1 MGLRDTLP
9 LLPVHDSRDSAAS
22 WLLTLRLCNRRSSC
36 PGRSPAGPG
45 LVHTGAN
52 HSAFTEPGDT
62 TRKTRTTTLVSGAVP
77 IHYRRPVAEAAS
89 GDRWPEDPVVG
100 ATTGPTMRRPRL
112 PPGRSP
118 APTTA
123 GQHRCRGTG
132 TCRRPRAAPSCLP
145 RPGHGPGDSLV
156 GVVNGAPHGCPGAV
170 VEQIG
175 QRRLEHG
182 DVPQEGCQRPG
193 GRAQGAD
200 SCSSAGAPSRSGVR
214 EIGP

>member
-9 LLPVHDSRDSAAS
+9 LLPGHDSRDSAAS

-123 GQHRCRGTG
+123 GQHRCGVQARAGSAGGPVMPAEARTWSRGLAGRGRGRGATRVPRG
-132 TCRRPRAAPSCLP
+132 RGGADRPEAPRARGRPAGRVPEAWRPRA
-145 RPGHGPGDSLV
+145 
-156 GVVNGAPHGCPGAV
+156 GC
-170 VEQIG
+170 
-175 QRRLEHG
+175 
-182 DVPQEGCQRPG
+182 
-193 GRAQGAD
+193 
-200 SCSSAGAPSRSGVR
+200 
-214 EIGP
+214 